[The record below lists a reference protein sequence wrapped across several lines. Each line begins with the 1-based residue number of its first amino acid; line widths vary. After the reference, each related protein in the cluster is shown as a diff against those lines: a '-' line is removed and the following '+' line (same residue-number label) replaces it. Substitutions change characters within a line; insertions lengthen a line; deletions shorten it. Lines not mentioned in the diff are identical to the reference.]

1 MIVKEFNIESST
13 YFGIECDKKVFSK
26 KSQFQKIDVY
36 YSKFFGNIL
45 DKDCRTELFNFK
57 EKKLIEFY

>member
-36 YSKFFGNIL
+36 YSKFLGIFL
-45 DKDCRTELFNFK
+45 C
-57 EKKLIEFY
+57 